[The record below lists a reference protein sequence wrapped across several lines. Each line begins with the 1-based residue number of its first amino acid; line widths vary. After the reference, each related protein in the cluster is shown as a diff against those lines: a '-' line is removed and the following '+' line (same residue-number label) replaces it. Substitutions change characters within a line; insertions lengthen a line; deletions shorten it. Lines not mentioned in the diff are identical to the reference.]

1 MFITGLVT
9 ETKTGKLVRC
19 PSTDKRVR
27 KTGHV
32 NTMGVFFSG
41 KEHNCAVFRKV
52 SATGDHHV
60 AQNKLDSDKAHI
72 SLIQGC

>member
-9 ETKTGKLVRC
+9 ETKIGKLVRC

-27 KTGHV
+27 KTGRV
-32 NTMGVFFSG
+32 NNNGVFFRG

-52 SATGDHHV
+52 SAAGDHYV
-60 AQNKLDSDKAHI
+60 AQNKLDSDKSHI
-72 SLIQGC
+72 SLIRGC